1 MNERIKKSITDA
13 FEDLFLPIFMV
24 TWAVGLGVV
33 SFLLVVSTLWSV
45 FSFF

>member
-1 MNERIKKSITDA
+1 MNERIKKAMRDA
-13 FEDLFLPIFMV
+13 FEDLFLPVFMV

-33 SFLLVVSTLWSV
+33 SFLLMISTLWTV